1 MKSVLITLLAPLAA
15 LAAPATEELASRQAT
30 TSIDQLMKSKGKLYF
45 GTCTDQGRLTTG
57 KNAAIIQADF
67 GQVTPENSMKWES
80 IENTKGQYNWAQA
93 DYLVNWAVENNKTI
107 RGHTFVWHSQLA
119 GWVQN
124 IRDKAQLTDAIQTH
138 ITTVMTRYKGKI
150 RGYDVCNEIFNED
163 GSLRSSV
170 FSNVLGE
177 DFVRIAFEAARK
189 ADPDAKLYINDYNL
203 DSPTAAKL
211 TNGMVAHVK
220 KWLAAGIPIDGIGTQ
235 GHLNAGQGSGLAQA
249 IKALAASG
257 VSEVAVTEL
266 DIQGNNANDYVAV
279 TNGCLQEPKC
289 VGITVWGVRD
299 PDSWRPQ
306 GNPLLFDASYNPK
319 PAYTAIANAIQSAT

>member
-1 MKSVLITLLAPLAA
+1 MKSAILLLLAPLAA
-15 LAAPATEELASRQAT
+15 LAAPTGEDVEKRQST
-30 TSIDQLMKSKGKLYF
+30 TSIDALMKAKGKLYF
-45 GTCTDQGRLTTG
+45 GTCTDQGRLTSG
-57 KNAAIIQADF
+57 KNAAVIQADF
-67 GQVTPENSMKWES
+67 GQVTPENSMKWQS
-80 IENTKGQYNWAQA
+80 IENTKGQYNWGQA
-93 DYLVNWAVENNKTI
+93 DYLVNWAVENNKTV

-119 GWVQN
+119 GWVSG
-124 IRDKAQLTDAIQTH
+124 IRDKAQLTEAIQTH
-138 ITTVMTRYKGKI
+138 ITTIMTRYKGKI
-150 RGYDVCNEIFNED
+150 RAYDVANEIFNED

-170 FSNVLGE
+170 FSDVLGE
-177 DFVRIAFEAARK
+177 DFVRIAFEAARA

-235 GHLNAGQGSGLAQA
+235 GHLNAGQGSALASA
-249 IKALAASG
+249 IKALADTG

-266 DIQGNNANDYVAV
+266 DIQGNNAQDYAAV
-279 TNGCLQEPKC
+279 TKGCLAVEKC

-306 GNPLLFDASYNPK
+306 GNPLLFDSSFNPK
-319 PAYTAIANAIQSAT
+319 PAYDAIAQALQ